1 MWRLLQ
7 DADGV
12 AEGESFVLRQQQQ
25 LLPLQHQSPG
35 KLSTINIWVDGRV
48 LKEHLEFGGVVVG
61 SLEESFEHPNVGA
74 LFLEKLDDRF
84 SFPLVG
90 GGGVWR

>member
-1 MWRLLQ
+1 MRRR
-7 DADGV
+7 APV
-12 AEGESFVLRQQQQ
+12 EF
-25 LLPLQHQSPG
+25 SPVDV
-35 KLSTINIWVDGRV
+35 WVDRRV
-48 LKEHLEFGGVVVG
+48 FVEGVERGGVVVCH
-61 SLEESFEHPNVGA
+61 LKESFERPNAGA